1 VLNQV
6 QESYDGLGNIIG
18 DAQSHSGAVSGSTP
32 SVNYSYSQ
40 STGELESMEYPNG
53 RTLNYSYASGIDAS
67 IGRLSSISDAS
78 GTLQSYGYLGLDT
91 PVKMTD
97 GNGVSSNITLDTFG
111 RVAEQKWTNAS
122 GTTIDDF
129 SYLYDQDGNALLR
142 RDGVN
147 SDQSQLYQ
155 YDGLNRLVSY
165 DQGVVDDQGD
175 DIPGDDT
182 ASGSWQLDALG
193 NWKNGRTNNAQ
204 NQVTTVG
211 TATLSYDANGN
222 TTTDQSG
229 QQYGYDAWN
238 RLVAVKNSSGTTIAS
253 YGYDALGRRI
263 TQTENGTTTDLYYST
278 NWQVVEE
285 RQGSTTTTQY
295 VWSPFYVD
303 QLIERDDQANGSGTL
318 TRRLYAEQ
326 DADYNVTSITDSG
339 GNVVE
344 RYSYDPYG
352 NVTVENAGGSTKG
365 NGSASASGYDWN
377 VVHQGLM
384 LDSVTGTYD
393 DRNREYDPTLGRF
406 LQQDPA
412 GYINGLNRYQSD
424 LSSPANKTD
433 PAGTTATNWDW
444 SDDLQEDVVYWAWRW
459 SAAKLH
465 LNPNWYHRHTKDEYQ
480 YAQTGYLP
488 APPRPPAKNPP
499 GTPRSVPQNKLPNG
513 PASQEPTAQP
523 VGPTVADLPQM
534 PLKNFKPIHPPST
547 IGDVPEIQ
555 NLPDDELLRTV
566 THPTNN
572 DPVTADPDNGTV
584 WDGNTRITELQ
595 RRAADP
601 NNQNIND
608 DTPIPL

>member
-211 TATLSYDANGN
+211 TATLSYDADGN
-222 TTTDQSG
+222 TTTSPNPTWD
-229 QQYGYDAWN
+229 
-238 RLVAVKNSSGTTIAS
+238 TIV
-253 YGYDALGRRI
+253 R
-263 TQTENGTTTDLYYST
+263 
-278 NWQVVEE
+278 
-285 RQGSTTTTQY
+285 
-295 VWSPFYVD
+295 
-303 QLIERDDQANGSGTL
+303 
-318 TRRLYAEQ
+318 YAE
-326 DADYNVTSITDSG
+326 
-339 GNVVE
+339 
-344 RYSYDPYG
+344 
-352 NVTVENAGGSTKG
+352 
-365 NGSASASGYDWN
+365 
-377 VVHQGLM
+377 
-384 LDSVTGTYD
+384 SV
-393 DRNREYDPTLGRF
+393 GR
-406 LQQDPA
+406 
-412 GYINGLNRYQSD
+412 
-424 LSSPANKTD
+424 
-433 PAGTTATNWDW
+433 
-444 SDDLQEDVVYWAWRW
+444 
-459 SAAKLH
+459 KL
-465 LNPNWYHRHTKDEYQ
+465 EV
-480 YAQTGYLP
+480 
-488 APPRPPAKNPP
+488 
-499 GTPRSVPQNKLPNG
+499 SVQ
-513 PASQEPTAQP
+513 
-523 VGPTVADLPQM
+523 
-534 PLKNFKPIHPPST
+534 
-547 IGDVPEIQ
+547 
-555 NLPDDELLRTV
+555 
-566 THPTNN
+566 
-572 DPVTADPDNGTV
+572 
-584 WDGNTRITELQ
+584 
-595 RRAADP
+595 
-601 NNQNIND
+601 
-608 DTPIPL
+608 